1 MAMASETVKLLG
13 AWASPYVIRARVALN
28 LKSVDYDFLEE
39 KFGSKSELLL
49 KYNPVYKKIPV
60 LVHNDKPVCESLIIV
75 QYIDDAWSSGPPIL
89 PAHPYDRAIARFWA
103 TFIDDKWFP
112 SLRGI
117 AMAGEE
123 EGKKEAAIKE
133 VEEGLGLLEG
143 AFQSCSKGKKFFGG
157 ESVGFLDIALGSSL
171 GWVRVT
177 EQFNSINLY
186 DQAKVPGLA
195 QWAQDFCTHDTVKD
209 VMPPT
214 DKLADFAKLIFSKM
228 KK

>member
-1 MAMASETVKLLG
+1 MASETVKLVG
-13 AWASPYVIRARVALN
+13 AWPSPYVIRARVALN
-28 LKSVDYDFLEE
+28 LKSIDYDFLEE
-39 KFGSKSELLL
+39 KFGTKSELLL
-49 KYNPVYKKIPV
+49 KHNPVYKKIPV
-60 LVHNDKPVCESLIIV
+60 LVHHDKPVCESLIIV
-75 QYIDDAWSSGPPIL
+75 QYIDEAWTSGPNIL

-157 ESVGFLDIALGSSL
+157 ERVGFLDIALGSSI

-177 EQFNSINLY
+177 EKFNSINLY

-195 QWAQDFCTHDTVKD
+195 QWAQDFCAHDAVKD

-228 KK
+228 KN